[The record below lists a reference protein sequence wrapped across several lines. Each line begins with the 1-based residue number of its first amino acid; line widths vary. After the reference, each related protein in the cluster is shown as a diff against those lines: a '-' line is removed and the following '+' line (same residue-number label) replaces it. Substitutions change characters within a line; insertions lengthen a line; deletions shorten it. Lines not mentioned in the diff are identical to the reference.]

1 MKLETPIP
9 FWKGKVYTNAKWGL
23 RVVIA
28 GVWGVLKNL
37 GSLLQ
42 IFLFG
47 FGAQTTNAMKTTK
60 ISFCTKLF
68 LLRKLFLNNKLF
80 FLKVQKI
87 KPITLFPTLKFS
99 FFFLFPLLCISLNCL
114 VFETKKTPQT
124 LTKKKTNFQNWSL
137 MNLQVCSL
145 RFTQISCSHVV
156 HRLQ

>member
-124 LTKKKTNFQNWSL
+124 LTWKNKLPKLIPDEFTSL
-137 MNLQVCSL
+137 
-145 RFTQISCSHVV
+145 FTPV
-156 HRLQ
+156 HTD